1 MKMIELLRT
10 RRSVRKFTDEA
21 IEPDK
26 VELLREALLRSP
38 TSRNINPWE
47 FIFVDDR
54 DLLRQLAQ
62 SKPHGARFL
71 QDAALG
77 IVVCADGQK
86 SDVWTEDCSI
96 ASILVQMV
104 AQSMGL
110 GSCWIQIRKRMF
122 DEKTTSEQYVKNL
135 LKMPSNIRVES
146 IVALGYPAEKKE
158 PISRDDLDYTKVRI
172 NSF

>member
-1 MKMIELLRT
+1 MGKR
-10 RRSVRKFTDEA
+10 A
-21 IEPDK
+21 
-26 VELLREALLRSP
+26 
-38 TSRNINPWE
+38 TSGPKT
-47 FIFVDDR
+47 VP
-54 DLLRQLAQ
+54 L
-62 SKPHGARFL
+62 
-71 QDAALG
+71 
-77 IVVCADGQK
+77 
-86 SDVWTEDCSI
+86 
-96 ASILVQMV
+96 
-104 AQSMGL
+104 GL